1 MYMHYIIYASNF
13 KASFDSCIF
22 AFKDRN
28 LSLSKTKNKKKTFF
42 FSPFSSFFFKVA
54 SKPNTE
60 EPNLLSARNFTRS
73 YNLSLMLASSCPFL
87 LFFFLWN
94 TRKTSLTPEQSKKTK
109 KLVTPKNRVYIWRET
124 WVCESFFSYL
134 VFEIRVK

>member
-1 MYMHYIIYASNF
+1 LPLKIET
-13 KASFDSCIF
+13 
-22 AFKDRN
+22 
-28 LSLSKTKNKKKTFF
+28 SLSQRPKTKKKLFF

-87 LFFFLWN
+87 LFFFL
-94 TRKTSLTPEQSKKTK
+94 
-109 KLVTPKNRVYIWRET
+109 
-124 WVCESFFSYL
+124 
-134 VFEIRVK
+134 